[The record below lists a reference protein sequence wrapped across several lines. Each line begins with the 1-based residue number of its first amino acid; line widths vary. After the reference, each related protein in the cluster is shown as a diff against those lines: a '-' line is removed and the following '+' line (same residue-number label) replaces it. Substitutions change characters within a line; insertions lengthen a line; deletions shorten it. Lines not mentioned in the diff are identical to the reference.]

1 MRVST
6 NQLFQSGIQ
15 QIQQAQEKVA
25 RTQLQLS
32 SGQRL
37 LNPADD
43 PSGAVQVL
51 QLRSTLEQLDRYDRS
66 GQYLEQRLGTTESVM
81 ASVVDGLQRVR
92 ELAIQGN
99 TGSQS
104 SDTRRFIAAEIRQ
117 SLEELIQLANS
128 QDATGEYLFAGVRSQ
143 TMPFTVDADGV
154 VSYDGDESVRSLRIS
169 ASREISAGI
178 TGDRL
183 FSFNA
188 PDGAG
193 SEEAIDLFTVYRAL
207 AEALESATDS
217 SDSAQQ
223 LNAAVELALGR
234 LDNGLDQLMS
244 QRGAIGTRLAAVEEQ
259 ARVND
264 EQRLQVRQR
273 LSKIEDLDFAEAI
286 SRFNMEQTVLQ
297 AAQQTYVQ
305 VRRLSLFDYLR

>member
-37 LNPADD
+37 LNSSDD
-43 PSGAVQVL
+43 PSGAVQAL
-51 QLRSTLEQLDRYDRS
+51 QLRSTLDQLDRFDRS
-66 GQYLEQRLGTTESVM
+66 GQYLDQRLRSTESIM

-104 SDTRRFIAAEIRQ
+104 TETRRFIAAEIRQ
-117 SLEELIQLANS
+117 SLEELVQLANS
-128 QDATGEYLFAGVRSQ
+128 QDATGEYIFAGVRSQ
-143 TMPFTVDADGV
+143 SAPFVEAIDGV
-154 VSYDGDESVRSLRIS
+154 VTYEGDAATRSLRIS
-169 ASREISAGI
+169 ASREISVGVP
-178 TGDRL
+178 GDRI
-183 FSFNA
+183 FFFQA

-193 SEEAIDLFTVYRAL
+193 GQETTDLFATYRNL
-207 AEALESATDS
+207 AEALELATDS
-217 SDSAQQ
+217 GDSAQQ
-223 LNAAVELALGR
+223 LNQAVELALGR
-234 LDNGLDQLMS
+234 LDSGLDQIMA
-244 QRGAIGTRLAAVEEQ
+244 QRGAIGTRLSAVEGQ

-264 EQRLQVRQR
+264 EQRLQVRQT
-273 LSKIEDLDFAEAI
+273 LSAIEDLDFAEAI
-286 SRFNMEQTVLQ
+286 SRFNVEQTVLQ